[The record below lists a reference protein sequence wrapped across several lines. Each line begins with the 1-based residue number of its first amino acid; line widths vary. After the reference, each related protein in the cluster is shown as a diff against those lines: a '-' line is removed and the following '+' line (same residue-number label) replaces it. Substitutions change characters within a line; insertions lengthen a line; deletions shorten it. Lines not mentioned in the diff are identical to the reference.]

1 VDSREQSRLE
11 SGDLLLAFSEED
23 WSRVVELQEL
33 VAGRPGRTRAG
44 ELTIFKSNGLA
55 IEDVVAAGYVY
66 ERAMEEGPA

>member
-1 VDSREQSRLE
+1 ME
-11 SGDLLLAFSEED
+11 SGDLLLAFNEED
-23 WSRVVELQEL
+23 WGRVVELQEL
-33 VAGRPGRTRAG
+33 VTRGGGRTHAN